1 MSEEDKF
8 SYRSIAKSTAVFG
21 SVKIVEILL
30 TIVRVKV
37 VAIFLGPAGLGIQSI
52 FQSTLSSINQLSSL
66 GVFQSSVRE
75 ISNAKQND
83 DSQKADRM
91 VVIVSRW
98 SWIIALL
105 SGGLCLVMSN
115 LISRFTFKNDNYTW
129 EFAALS
135 LALFFWALSN
145 GNISIMQGRRQL
157 SDLAKA
163 SLIGAFISL
172 LLTLPLYW
180 FLGVKGIVPAL
191 IIGYLTVYLV
201 NSIFKRKVKLEQK
214 VNISLKETIME
225 GGDIV
230 KLGIVLMFSNVLM
243 TLFSFFINAFIV
255 NYGDVSDIGF
265 FQAAFTITYGN
276 LIIVIAIM
284 ASDYYPRLSAVQ
296 DDNKKI
302 SKIVNQQTELFLLIV
317 APLVILLIIIAP
329 VVVKLLY
336 SNDFIIIV
344 PMLRWMALALIFRV
358 VWHSLSY
365 IILAKGDRK
374 TYLIYDALLG
384 NGTNFILNLVAY
396 YWGGLYGLGGSFVL
410 GSVLITGFL
419 ICVTRIKYKF
429 CYEKE
434 VKKLFIYLLLLS
446 VTTSLLCFFLANTL
460 SYILCV
466 CVFLFT
472 AYLSI
477 SKLNTRMGIAEYLK
491 MKIAN
496 KKREG

>member
-1 MSEEDKF
+1 MSEDDKF

-21 SVKIVEILL
+21 SAKVVEVLL
-30 TIVRVKV
+30 MIVRVKI
-37 VAIFLGPAGLGIQSI
+37 VAVLLGPSGLGIQSI

-75 ISNAKQND
+75 ISQAKQNSD
-83 DSQKADRM
+83 FQKADR
-91 VVIVSRW
+91 VVVVVSRW
-98 SWIIALL
+98 SWIIGLL
-105 SGGLCLVMSN
+105 SGSICLVMSN

-163 SLIGAFISL
+163 SLIGAFVSL
-172 LLTLPLYW
+172 LLTLPFYW
-180 FLGVKGIVPAL
+180 ILGVKGIVPAL
-191 IIGYLTVYLV
+191 IIGYLIVYLV
-201 NSIFKRKVKLEQK
+201 NSIYKRKIKSKEK
-214 VNISLKETIME
+214 VYISLKETIRE
-225 GGDIV
+225 GGGIV
-230 KLGIVLMFSNVLM
+230 KLGIVLMLSNVLM
-243 TLFSFFINAFIV
+243 TLFSFFVNAFIV

-284 ASDYYPRLSAVQ
+284 ASDYFPRLSAVQ
-296 DDNKKI
+296 DDHKKI

-317 APLVILLIIIAP
+317 APLVILLIIVAP
-329 VVVKLLY
+329 IIVKLLY
-336 SNDFIIIV
+336 SKDFIIVV

-384 NGTNFILNLVAY
+384 NGTNFILNIVAY

-410 GSVLITGFL
+410 GSILISGL
-419 ICVTRIKYKF
+419 LMCVTRIKYKF
-429 CYEKE
+429 RYEKE
-434 VKKLFIYLLLLS
+434 FIKLFVCLLFLS
-446 VTTSLLCFFLANTL
+446 VTACFLCFFLANALAYTL
-460 SYILCV
+460 SV
-466 CVFLFT
+466 CIFFLT
-472 AYLSI
+472 AYI
-477 SKLNTRMGIAEYLK
+477 SVSRLNARMGIVEYLK
-491 MKIAN
+491 AKIAN
-496 KKREG
+496 RTGRT